1 VIHAPRLRRLSAVAL
16 LAVLALMTSACGS
29 GFHSGTSQVK
39 RPTNGSDGDVGAIA
53 VRNLL
58 LLQDKADPP
67 VTSLIGGFVNNGDT
81 PDQLK
86 SVQVSAAGAV
96 SSQLPLTVP
105 GRGLVTPGSGGQTA
119 IDVPNATFT
128 PGGYATV
135 TLTFQHAGILS
146 LDVLIMPPD
155 GPSNGG

>member
-1 VIHAPRLRRLSAVAL
+1 MIHAPRLRRLSAVAL
-16 LAVLALMTSACGS
+16 MAVLALTTSACGA

-39 RPTNGSDGDVGAIA
+39 RPTNGSDGDVGAIS

-58 LLQDKADPP
+58 LLQDNANPA
-67 VTSLIGGFVNNGDT
+67 VTSLIGGFVNNGDH

-86 SVQVSAAGAV
+86 SVLVTEAGAV
-96 SSQLPLTVP
+96 TSQLPLTVP
-105 GRGLVTPGSGGQTA
+105 GRGLVTPGSNDQSA
-119 IDVPNATFT
+119 IDVPNATFK

-135 TLTFQHAGILS
+135 TLTFQDAGILA
-146 LDVLIMPPD
+146 LDVLVMTPD